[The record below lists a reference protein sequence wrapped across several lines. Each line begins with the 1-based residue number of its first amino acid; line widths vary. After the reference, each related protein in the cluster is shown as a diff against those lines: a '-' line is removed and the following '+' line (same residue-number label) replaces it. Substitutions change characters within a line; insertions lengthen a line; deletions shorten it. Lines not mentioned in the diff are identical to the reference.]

1 MAVNEQ
7 EVRSLLDKP
16 AATSVSQ
23 DAINSNIN
31 RSVLLVNNIKNTSAS
46 TNMIDEGVK
55 ALAVWLSYGTY
66 MEGISR
72 QLGNISEA
80 DEVKLNHYMRVAE
93 LFLAQISSQPV
104 DLGNPVTSSDAATI
118 PIDPSAFG
126 LTATSAFKSG

>member
-31 RSVLLVNNIKNTSAS
+31 RSILLVNNVKQSTAS
-46 TNMIDEGVK
+46 TNMVDEAIK
-55 ALAVWLSYGTY
+55 AVAVWLSYGTY

-80 DEVKLNHYMRVAE
+80 DEVKLNHYMKVAE
-93 LFLAQISSQPV
+93 LFLAQVSSQPV
-104 DLGNPVTSSDAATI
+104 DLGNPVTSSEAADI

-126 LTATSAFKSG
+126 LTKTSAFG